1 MSSRQFTFPDGVV
14 KIKMR
19 ACCFGGCEE
28 TAENPFGI
36 SDFGIPKDISGI
48 VIPDS
53 VKEIGWLAF
62 EGCTS
67 LTSVEIPGSVTKIDA
82 EAFTGCTSLTSV
94 VIPDSVTKI
103 GAWAFCDCISIKS
116 VDIPDSVK
124 EIGGGAFEGCTS
136 LTEIKVSPN
145 NPNFRDIDG
154 VLFERS
160 KLHTLPTGRNP
171 RTYKIPDF
179 VTEIGD
185 EAFEDCT
192 SLTSV
197 QIPDSVEKI
206 GDSAFEGCTSL
217 SSADIPNSVTK
228 IGWYSFDGCT
238 SLTSA
243 DIPNSVKEIGE
254 GAFKGCTSITEIK
267 VSPNNPGFRDIEGV
281 LFEGSKLH
289 TFPAG
294 KDQQKCKIP
303 DFVTEIGN
311 YAFYGCTSLT
321 SVVIPDSVK
330 KFHYDSFF
338 GCNSLEKVYAPE
350 GLDLSKTGIPDS
362 AEIIRR

>member
-1 MSSRQFTFPDGVV
+1 MQMSSRQFTFPDGVV

-19 ACCFGGCEE
+19 ACCFGGCEK

-36 SDFGIPKDISGI
+36 SGFGIPKDISGI

-53 VKEIGWLAF
+53 VKKIGWLAF

-67 LTSVEIPGSVTKIDA
+67 LTSVVIPGSVTKIDV
-82 EAFTGCTSLTSV
+82 EAFKGCTSLTSV
-94 VIPDSVTKI
+94 VIPNSVT
-103 GAWAFCDCISIKS
+103 
-116 VDIPDSVK
+116 
-124 EIGGGAFEGCTS
+124 EIGYYVFEGCTS

-145 NPNFRDIDG
+145 NPNFRDIEG
-154 VLFERS
+154 VLFEGYQ
-160 KLHTLPTGRNP
+160 LHTFPMGKNP

-185 EAFEDCT
+185 GAFEDCT

-197 QIPDSVEKI
+197 DIPDSVTEIGNNAFEDCTSLTSVEIPDSVEEI
-206 GDSAFEGCTSL
+206 GDYAFWDCTSL
-217 SSADIPNSVTK
+217 TSANIPNSVTK
-228 IGWYSFDGCT
+228 IGEGAFGGCT
-238 SLTSA
+238 SL
-243 DIPNSVKEIGE
+243 
-254 GAFKGCTSITEIK
+254 TEIK
-267 VSPNNPGFRDIEGV
+267 VSPNNPNFRDIEGI

-294 KDQQKCKIP
+294 KDQQTCKIP
-303 DFVTEIGN
+303 DFVTEIGS

-321 SVVIPDSVK
+321 SLVIPDSVK

-338 GCNSLEKVYAPE
+338 GCTSLEKVYAPE
-350 GLDLSKTGIPDS
+350 GLDLSETGIPDS
-362 AEIIRR
+362 VEIIRY